1 MTKYVKNILL
11 VAVAVLTCTVSVSAQ
26 VYNVRVG
33 EGCRDLNPLLLS
45 KGLYLGMYDGLFCFV
60 GDGEDDRQAVVLL
73 DSNLVAQRSLLLPE
87 SSRWCD
93 ILTGVMAD
101 GRVSLMLVDSASEGQ
116 TLLYTSVVDLATMRP
131 VDDLPVMVM
140 TDSITYGMEDHC
152 YVWGSVSKSGEY
164 VGCVIVV
171 EYTSRHQYSAR
182 VTMYNNGMETIWSR
196 DYAVGSMEHL
206 AVTDDGRIVSIGY
219 ENEEGETHFIFN
231 VIGERLGDTYDAVV
245 PGYPVRQLELAGI
258 VGGKIMG
265 VGLIMPV
272 WNGSNYEELSGGV
285 VGLAFDYD
293 SASLT
298 GISMRPFGNEDL
310 NILNNEKT
318 KKVQRWQ
325 EVDLASVSGVT
336 TTPFGAVVAIGRNWR
351 ADIVQDNGI
360 STRTHTRMG
369 LNLVAVDTLGNIR
382 WVRNLR
388 RYDIQRDDDWMLSTG
403 LFAVGDTVAVVKVE
417 HPRTPVVYDISRNV
431 KPLILGSKVNTAL
444 YTIAGN
450 GDVSKVL
457 LEQRKNYGLLRSVL
471 RSDGSILLFTYNGKE
486 ARLEEFTRP

>member
-11 VAVAVLTCTVSVSAQ
+11 VAVVVLMSMVPVKAQ

-33 EGCRDLNPLLLS
+33 EGCRNINPSLLS

-60 GDGEDDRQAVVLL
+60 GDGEDDRQAVMLL
-73 DSNLVAQRSLLLPE
+73 DSNLVAQRSMLLPE

-101 GRVSLMLVDSASEGQ
+101 GRVSLMLVDSAGDGQ
-116 TLLYTSVVDLATMRP
+116 TMLYTSVVDLATMRP

-140 TDSITYGMEDHC
+140 TDSVAYGRDDHC
-152 YVWGSVSKSGEY
+152 YVWGSVSKSGQY
-164 VGCVIVV
+164 VGRVIVV
-171 EYTSRHQYSAR
+171 EYTSLHQYSAR
-182 VTMYNNGMETIWSR
+182 VTLYNNNMEVIWSK

-219 ENEEGETHFIFN
+219 ENEDGETHFIFN
-231 VIGERLGDTYDAVV
+231 VIGERMGDTYDVVV

-258 VGGKIMG
+258 VGGKMMG

-272 WNGSNYEELSGGV
+272 WKGSNYEDLSGGV
-285 VGLAFDYD
+285 LGLAFDYNA
-293 SASLT
+293 ASLT

-325 EVDLASVSGVT
+325 EVDLASVSAST
-336 TTPFGAVVAIGRNWR
+336 TTSYGAVFAIGRNWR
-351 ADIVQDNGI
+351 ADIIQDNGI
-360 STRTHTRMG
+360 ATRTHTRMG
-369 LNLVAVDTLGNIR
+369 LNLVAIDTLGEIR

-388 RYDIQRDDDWMLSTG
+388 RYDIQKDDDWMLSTG
-403 LFAVGDTVAVVKVE
+403 LFAMDDTITVVKVE
-417 HPRTPVVYDISRNV
+417 HPRTPVIYDISRNV
-431 KPLILGSKVNTAL
+431 KPLIMGSKANTAL
-444 YTIAGN
+444 YTIAAN
-450 GDVSKVL
+450 GDVAKAL
-457 LEQRKNYGLLRSVL
+457 LEQRKSHGLLRSVL
-471 RSDGSILLFTYNGKE
+471 RSDGNILLFTYNGKE